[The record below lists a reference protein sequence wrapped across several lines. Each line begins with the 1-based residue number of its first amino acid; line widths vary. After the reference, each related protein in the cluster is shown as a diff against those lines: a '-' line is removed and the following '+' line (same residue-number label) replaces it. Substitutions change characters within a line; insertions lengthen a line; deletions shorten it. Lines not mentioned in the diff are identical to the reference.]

1 MTKKSKA
8 SILLIVML
16 AGVIAL
22 TSGCTT
28 VKSSETEVTEEEKYT
43 PVAVEKASKD
53 SIENEISISGKT
65 FANNEVAVMPKV
77 MGTVT
82 NVNVALGDVVQKGS
96 PLFSVEQD
104 NILKSVEAA
113 SSSVDLAEKGVA
125 QAENGLKTAKL
136 NYETNKDQ
144 IENAMLTLERTRKL
158 YEEGAVSKSQLEQA
172 ELAASENN
180 LKAVEAQVKQA
191 EISYEQALDQLRQ
204 AEISYEQVKDNLDDT
219 TVTAPITG
227 IISTLDVKE
236 GKMATNTQP
245 AAMMVEMDKVY
256 LQVNV
261 VENLV
266 NQLSEGQEVKVSI
279 PAAFDEEMTSTISY
293 VSPTV
298 NPATGLYTVRVY
310 VENSEKNIR
319 PGMNGEIK
327 VGLDTVESAVIVPG
341 SAVLDKEDRK
351 VVYVVEDGKAFE
363 KEVTTGLDIGDYVEI
378 KEGLNEE
385 EEVIVEGQHY
395 VEDGAKVKV
404 VRGE

>member
-1 MTKKSKA
+1 MTRKSKA
-8 SILLIVML
+8 SMLLIVML

-22 TSGCTT
+22 TSGCST
-28 VKSSETEVTEEEKYT
+28 VKSSETEVTGEEKYT

-104 NILKSVEAA
+104 TILKSVEAA

-227 IISTLDVKE
+227 IISALDVKE

-279 PAAFDEEMTSTISY
+279 PAALDEDMTSTISY

-327 VGLDTVESAVIVPG
+327 AGLDTVESAVIVPG
-341 SAVLDKEDRK
+341 SAVLEKEDRK
-351 VVYVVEDGKAFE
+351 VVYVVEDGKAIE
-363 KEVTTGLDIGDYVEI
+363 KEVTIGLDTGDYVEI
-378 KEGLNEE
+378 KEGLKEE

>member
-1 MTKKSKA
+1 MTRKSKA
-8 SILLIVML
+8 SMLLIVML
-16 AGVIAL
+16 AGIVAL
-22 TSGCTT
+22 TAGCTT
-28 VKSSETEVTEEEKYT
+28 AEDPETEATEEEKYT

-53 SIENEISISGKT
+53 SIENEITISGKT

-82 NVNVALGDVVQKGS
+82 NVNVELGDVVQKGS

-104 NILKSVEAA
+104 NILKNVEAA

-125 QAENGLKTAKL
+125 QAENGLETAKL

-144 IENAMLTLERTRKL
+144 IENAMLTLERTKKL

-204 AEISYEQVKDNLDDT
+204 AEISYDQVKSNLDDT

-227 IISTLDVKE
+227 VVSTLDVKE
-236 GKMATNTQP
+236 GKMASNSQP

-256 LQVNV
+256 LQLNV

-279 PAAFDEEMTSTISY
+279 PAAFDAEITSTISY

-298 NPATGLYTVRVY
+298 DPATGLYTVRVY
-310 VENSEKNIR
+310 VENSDKNIR

-341 SAVLDKEDRK
+341 SSVLEKEDRK
-351 VVYVVEDGKAFE
+351 VVYVVEDSKAFE
-363 KEVTTGLDIGDYVEI
+363 KEVTTGLDTGDYVEI